1 MPWSNM
7 SIPCNDE
14 PFSDANRMGFNVIY
28 RIDKVWFRGFGEM
41 VEEMLDKL
49 ETECRQNE
57 IVPLRLVFFGNPDNN
72 AQYLEHR
79 GWVIDLVRKRCEC
92 HGWRMPLLTYVAQR
106 SLDSGLVME
115 SQCVT
120 RQNSEHIL
128 EKVSA
133 EGVRYFTVENAEGK
147 RLFTEGILPSSLEAP
162 IFDQSTEVLD
172 KLGKV
177 LAAEQMDI
185 NSIVRQW
192 NYIERITCIPE
203 GRNQHYQDFN
213 DARSHFYART
223 EWKRG
228 YPAATGIGT
237 SHGGIMVEVDAVV
250 LTCRRCAAVALDN
263 ALQVAAH
270 DYSQNVLIG
279 VADKIFRHKTTPKFE
294 RAKAVVSPESGLQV
308 YISGTAAIRGEA
320 SLTGVGIGQQT
331 VTTLENIEYLISR
344 QNLRKHGVKVE
355 KIPEIQIFRV
365 YLKSEELLEPARTII
380 NSRYPNVSA
389 LYVLTDVCRDEL
401 LIEIEGAAF
410 TAE

>member
-1 MPWSNM
+1 M
-7 SIPCNDE
+7 
-14 PFSDANRMGFNVIY
+14 AFNLIY

-49 ETECRQNE
+49 ETTCLQNQE
-57 IVPLRLVFFGNPDNN
+57 WPLRLVFFGNPDNN
-72 AQYLEHR
+72 TQYLEHR
-79 GWVIDLVRKRCEC
+79 AWVIDLVQKRCARLA
-92 HGWRMPLLTYVAQR
+92 WRVPLVSYVAQR

-120 RQNSEHIL
+120 QANSEAVV
-128 EKVSA
+128 EKVSPQ
-133 EGVRYFTVENAEGK
+133 GVRYFTVENPEGK
-147 RLFTEGILPSSLEAP
+147 RLFTEGILPASLEAP

-172 KLGKV
+172 KLGQV

-203 GRNQHYQDFN
+203 GGNQHYQDFN

-237 SHGGIMVEVDAVV
+237 KHGGIMVEVDAVE

-270 DYSQNVLIG
+270 DYSQKVLIG

-320 SLTGVGIGQQT
+320 SLTDVGIGQQT
-331 VTTLENIEYLISR
+331 ETTLENIEYLISQ
-344 QNLRKHGVKVE
+344 QNLRKHGIKVE
-355 KIPEIQIFRV
+355 KVPEIQIFRV

-380 NSRYPNVSA
+380 ANRYPNVNA

-401 LIEIEGAAF
+401 LIEIEGVAF